1 MQAPIPRPS
10 FLNQTHTRY
19 VLPGIGLGAMLSRAT
34 CITENIIYASGAALP
49 AMLTSDEAV
58 MGLLFPAVDRIR
70 DVSVCVARSVIRAA
84 QGDKVDRATD
94 LKEMDNDELDG

>member
-1 MQAPIPRPS
+1 
-10 FLNQTHTRY
+10 
-19 VLPGIGLGAMLSRAT
+19 MLSRAT
-34 CITENIIYASGAALP
+34 CITKNIIYASGAALP

-70 DVSVCVARSVIRAA
+70 DVSVGAARSVIRAA

-94 LKEMDNDELDG
+94 LKEMDDDELDGWIHGKMYDPFAYVD